1 MAAIIRYGMVG
12 GGMKALIGEVHR
24 KALKFDNRVELVAG
38 CFSSHADRNAEVG
51 VEYGLDPARVYANY
65 EEMAKAEAA
74 REDGIDF
81 VSVVTPNN
89 THYAVCK
96 AFLEAGI
103 HVVCEKPL
111 CFTVEQAEELE
122 ALSREKGL
130 LFGVTYTYTGYVMSK
145 VMKEMIA
152 EGKIGKVVSV
162 NAEYAQDWLLGEL
175 ATGNNT
181 QTNIAVWRTDPAVSG
196 AANCVGDIGT
206 HIENYVHYVT
216 GLKIK
221 RLIATTNKYGKALD
235 LNANII
241 VEYENGVNGA
251 YWCSQVAAGHYNGLA
266 VRVYGDKGALE
277 WAQEDPEHLRYTPM
291 DGATQLLAR
300 GTGCI
305 KEKAAA
311 QGRLPSGHP
320 EGLVTAFANIYRNYV
335 SALVAKKEWR
345 RRRSVRLSPRGGWR
359 ERRALCQG
367 RGGERRQRL
376 YVGRSLILLAKR
388 QKI

>member
-103 HVVCEKPL
+103 NVVCEKPL
-111 CFTVEQAEELE
+111 CFTVEQAEELQK
-122 ALSREKGL
+122 LSREKGL

-145 VMKEMIA
+145 VQSSA
-152 EGKIGKVVSV
+152 ASEGKIGKVVSV

-335 SALVAKKEWR
+335 SALVAKKNGADAEVYDYPAWR
-345 RRRSVRLSPRGGWR
+345 M
-359 ERRALCQG
+359 A
-367 RGGERRQRL
+367 
-376 YVGRSLILLAKR
+376 
-388 QKI
+388 

>member
-103 HVVCEKPL
+103 NVVCEKPL
-111 CFTVEQAEELE
+111 CFTVEQAEELQK
-122 ALSREKGL
+122 LSREKGL

-221 RLIATTNKYGKALD
+221 RLVATTNKYGKALD

-291 DGATQLLAR
+291 DGATQVLAR

-320 EGLVTAFANIYRNYV
+320 EGLVMAFANIYRNYV
-335 SALVAKKEWR
+335 SALVALKNGGDASGYDYPHVEDDVNG
-345 RRRSVRLSPRGGWR
+345 VRFVKAVVESAANGSKWV
-359 ERRALCQG
+359 E
-367 RGGERRQRL
+367 
-376 YVGRSLILLAKR
+376 V
-388 QKI
+388 

>member
-103 HVVCEKPL
+103 NVVCEKPL
-111 CFTVEQAEELE
+111 CFTVEQAEELQK
-122 ALSREKGL
+122 LSREKGL

-291 DGATQLLAR
+291 DGATQVLAR

-335 SALVAKKEWR
+335 SALVAKKNGADAEVYDYPR
-345 RRRSVRLSPRGGWR
+345 VEDGVNGVRFVKAVVESAANGSTWV
-359 ERRALCQG
+359 E
-367 RGGERRQRL
+367 
-376 YVGRSLILLAKR
+376 V
-388 QKI
+388 

>member
-103 HVVCEKPL
+103 NVVCEKPL

-122 ALSREKGL
+122 ALSREKDL

-145 VMKEMIA
+145 VMREMIA

-181 QTNIAVWRTDPAVSG
+181 QTNIAVWRTDPASPARQLRGRHRHPHRKLRPLRHRPEDQAPYRHHQQVRQG
-196 AANCVGDIGT
+196 AGPQRQHHRRVR
-206 HIENYVHYVT
+206 
-216 GLKIK
+216 K
-221 RLIATTNKYGKALD
+221 RRQRR
-235 LNANII
+235 
-241 VEYENGVNGA
+241 

-277 WAQEDPEHLRYTPM
+277 S
-291 DGATQLLAR
+291 GAGRPRASALHAHGR
-300 GTGCI
+300 RH
-305 KEKAAA
+305 AAA
-311 QGRLPSGHP
+311 RPRHRLHP
-320 EGLVTAFANIYRNYV
+320 GKRPPRRAACPPATPRGWSRPLPTFTATM
-335 SALVAKKEWR
+335 SPALVAKKNGADAE
-345 RRRSVRLSPRGGWR
+345 VYDYPRVEDRR

-367 RGGERRQRL
+367 RGGEASANGSNW
-376 YVGRSLILLAKR
+376 VEV
-388 QKI
+388 

>member
-103 HVVCEKPL
+103 NVVCEKPL
-111 CFTVEQAEELE
+111 CFTVEQAEELQK
-122 ALSREKGL
+122 LSREKGL

-181 QTNIAVWRTDPAVSG
+181 QTNIAVWRTDPAISG

-221 RLIATTNKYGKALD
+221 RLVATTNKYGKALD

-277 WAQEDPEHLRYTPM
+277 WVQEDPEHLRYTPV

-305 KEKAAA
+305 REKAAA

-335 SALVAKKEWR
+335 SALVAKKNGADAEVYDYPR
-345 RRRSVRLSPRGGWR
+345 VEDGVNGVRFVKAVVESAANGSTWV
-359 ERRALCQG
+359 E
-367 RGGERRQRL
+367 
-376 YVGRSLILLAKR
+376 V
-388 QKI
+388 

>member
-103 HVVCEKPL
+103 NVVCEKPL
-111 CFTVEQAEELE
+111 CFTVEQAEELQK
-122 ALSREKGL
+122 LSREKGL

-335 SALVAKKEWR
+335 SALVAKKNGADAEAYDYPR
-345 RRRSVRLSPRGGWR
+345 VEDGVNGVRFVKAVVESAANGSTWV
-359 ERRALCQG
+359 E
-367 RGGERRQRL
+367 
-376 YVGRSLILLAKR
+376 V
-388 QKI
+388 

>member
-103 HVVCEKPL
+103 NVVCEKPL

-181 QTNIAVWRTDPAVSG
+181 QTNIAVWRTDPAISG

-305 KEKAAA
+305 REKAAA

-335 SALVAKKEWR
+335 SALVAKKNGADAEVYDYPR
-345 RRRSVRLSPRGGWR
+345 VEDGVNGVRFVKAVVESAANGSTWV
-359 ERRALCQG
+359 E
-367 RGGERRQRL
+367 
-376 YVGRSLILLAKR
+376 V
-388 QKI
+388 

>member
-111 CFTVEQAEELE
+111 CFTVEQAEELQK
-122 ALSREKGL
+122 LSREKGL

-181 QTNIAVWRTDPAVSG
+181 QTNIAVWRTDPAISG

-221 RLIATTNKYGKALD
+221 RLVATTNKYGKALD

-335 SALVAKKEWR
+335 SALVAKKNGADAEVYDYPR
-345 RRRSVRLSPRGGWR
+345 VEDGVNGVRFVKAVVESAANGSTWV
-359 ERRALCQG
+359 E
-367 RGGERRQRL
+367 
-376 YVGRSLILLAKR
+376 V
-388 QKI
+388 

>member
-111 CFTVEQAEELE
+111 CFTVEQAEELQK
-122 ALSREKGL
+122 LSREKGL

-277 WAQEDPEHLRYTPM
+277 WVQEDPEHLRYTPM

-335 SALVAKKEWR
+335 SALVAKKNGADAEVYDYPR
-345 RRRSVRLSPRGGWR
+345 VEDGVNGVRFVKAVVESAANGSTWV
-359 ERRALCQG
+359 E
-367 RGGERRQRL
+367 
-376 YVGRSLILLAKR
+376 V
-388 QKI
+388 

>member
-103 HVVCEKPL
+103 NVVCEKPL
-111 CFTVEQAEELE
+111 CFTVEQAEEL
-122 ALSREKGL
+122 AKLSREKGL

-181 QTNIAVWRTDPAVSG
+181 QTNIAVWRTDPAISG

-221 RLIATTNKYGKALD
+221 RLLATTNKYGKALD

-277 WAQEDPEHLRYTPM
+277 WVQEDPEHLRYTPV

-305 KEKAAA
+305 REKAAA

-335 SALVAKKEWR
+335 SALVAKKNGADAEVYDYPR
-345 RRRSVRLSPRGGWR
+345 VEDGVNGVRFVKAVVESAANGSTWV
-359 ERRALCQG
+359 E
-367 RGGERRQRL
+367 
-376 YVGRSLILLAKR
+376 V
-388 QKI
+388 

>member
-103 HVVCEKPL
+103 NVVCEKPL

-221 RLIATTNKYGKALD
+221 RLVATTNKYGKALD

-277 WAQEDPEHLRYTPM
+277 WVQEDPEHLRYTPM

-305 KEKAAA
+305 REKAAA

-335 SALVAKKEWR
+335 SALVAKKNGADAEVYDYPR
-345 RRRSVRLSPRGGWR
+345 VEDGVNGVRFVKAVVESAANGSTWV
-359 ERRALCQG
+359 E
-367 RGGERRQRL
+367 
-376 YVGRSLILLAKR
+376 V
-388 QKI
+388 

>member
-221 RLIATTNKYGKALD
+221 RLLATTNKYGKALD

-241 VEYENGVNGA
+241 LEYENGVNGA
-251 YWCSQVAAGHYNGLA
+251 YWCSQVAAGHYNGLTA
-266 VRVYGDKGALE
+266 RIYGDKGSLE
-277 WAQEDPEHLRYTPM
+277 WDQHFPDYVRYTPKGEAPRM
-291 DGATQLLAR
+291 LSRATDH
-300 GTGCI
+300 I
-305 KEKAAA
+305 HEKAGAYS
-311 QGRLPSGHP
+311 RLPSGHP
-320 EGLVTAFANIYRNYV
+320 EGIYVAFANIYKNFI
-335 SALVAKKEWR
+335 SAVIALKNGEDASGYDYPTVDDGANG
-345 RRRSVRLSPRGGWR
+345 VRFIEAVVKSAANNSAWV
-359 ERRALCQG
+359 E
-367 RGGERRQRL
+367 
-376 YVGRSLILLAKR
+376 V
-388 QKI
+388 

>member
-51 VEYGLDPARVYANY
+51 VEYGLDPARIYANY

-291 DGATQLLAR
+291 DGATQVLAR

-335 SALVAKKEWR
+335 SALVAKKNGADAEVYDYPR
-345 RRRSVRLSPRGGWR
+345 VEDGVNGVRFVKAVVESAANGSTWV
-359 ERRALCQG
+359 E
-367 RGGERRQRL
+367 
-376 YVGRSLILLAKR
+376 V
-388 QKI
+388 

>member
-103 HVVCEKPL
+103 NVVCEKPL
-111 CFTVEQAEELE
+111 CFTVEQAEELQK
-122 ALSREKGL
+122 LSREKGL

-221 RLIATTNKYGKALD
+221 RLVATTNKYGKALD

-277 WAQEDPEHLRYTPM
+277 WVQEDPEHLRYTPM
-291 DGATQLLAR
+291 DGATQVLAR

-335 SALVAKKEWR
+335 SALVAKKNGADAEVYDYPR
-345 RRRSVRLSPRGGWR
+345 VEDGVNGVRFVKAVVESAANGSTWV
-359 ERRALCQG
+359 E
-367 RGGERRQRL
+367 
-376 YVGRSLILLAKR
+376 V
-388 QKI
+388 

>member
-103 HVVCEKPL
+103 NVVCEKPL
-111 CFTVEQAEELE
+111 CFTVEQAEELQK
-122 ALSREKGL
+122 LSREKGL

-277 WAQEDPEHLRYTPM
+277 WVQEDPEHLRYTPM
-291 DGATQLLAR
+291 DGATQVLAR

-335 SALVAKKEWR
+335 SALVAKKNGADAEVYDYPR
-345 RRRSVRLSPRGGWR
+345 VEDGVNGVRFVKAVVESAANGSKWV
-359 ERRALCQG
+359 E
-367 RGGERRQRL
+367 
-376 YVGRSLILLAKR
+376 V
-388 QKI
+388 

>member
-65 EEMAKAEAA
+65 AEMAKAEAA
-74 REDGIDF
+74 REDG
-81 VSVVTPNN
+81 VVTPNN

-111 CFTVEQAEELE
+111 CFTVEQAEEL
-122 ALSREKGL
+122 AKLSREKGL

-181 QTNIAVWRTDPAVSG
+181 QTNIAVWRTDPAISG

-221 RLIATTNKYGKALD
+221 RLLATTNKYGKALD

-291 DGATQLLAR
+291 DGATQVLAR

-320 EGLVTAFANIYRNYV
+320 EGLVMAFANIYRNYV
-335 SALVAKKEWR
+335 SALIARKNGEDAAGYDFPTVEDGV
-345 RRRSVRLSPRGGWR
+345 SGVRFIQAVVDSAASNAAWVEL
-359 ERRALCQG
+359 
-367 RGGERRQRL
+367 
-376 YVGRSLILLAKR
+376 
-388 QKI
+388 

>member
-103 HVVCEKPL
+103 NVVCEKPL
-111 CFTVEQAEELE
+111 CFTVEQAEELQK
-122 ALSREKGL
+122 LSREKGL

-181 QTNIAVWRTDPAVSG
+181 QTNIAVWRTDPAISG

-277 WAQEDPEHLRYTPM
+277 WVQEDPEHLRYTPM

-335 SALVAKKEWR
+335 SALVAKKNGADAEVYDYPR
-345 RRRSVRLSPRGGWR
+345 VEDGVNGVRFVKAVVESAANGSTWV
-359 ERRALCQG
+359 E
-367 RGGERRQRL
+367 
-376 YVGRSLILLAKR
+376 V
-388 QKI
+388 

>member
-103 HVVCEKPL
+103 NVVCEKPL
-111 CFTVEQAEELE
+111 CFTVEQGEELE

-181 QTNIAVWRTDPAVSG
+181 QTNIAVWRTDPAISG

-221 RLIATTNKYGKALD
+221 RLLATTNKYGKALD

-335 SALVAKKEWR
+335 SALVAKKNGADAEVYDYPR
-345 RRRSVRLSPRGGWR
+345 VEDGVNGVRFVKAVVESAANGSTWV
-359 ERRALCQG
+359 E
-367 RGGERRQRL
+367 
-376 YVGRSLILLAKR
+376 V
-388 QKI
+388 

>member
-103 HVVCEKPL
+103 NVVCEKPL
-111 CFTVEQAEELE
+111 CFTVEQAEELQK
-122 ALSREKGL
+122 LSREKGL

-335 SALVAKKEWR
+335 SALVAKKNGADAEVYDYPR
-345 RRRSVRLSPRGGWR
+345 VEDGVNGVRFVKAVVESAANGSTWV
-359 ERRALCQG
+359 E
-367 RGGERRQRL
+367 
-376 YVGRSLILLAKR
+376 V
-388 QKI
+388 

>member
-1 MAAIIRYGMVG
+1 MQ
-12 GGMKALIGEVHR
+12 E
-24 KALKFDNRVELVAG
+24 
-38 CFSSHADRNAEVG
+38 
-51 VEYGLDPARVYANY
+51 
-65 EEMAKAEAA
+65 
-74 REDGIDF
+74 
-81 VSVVTPNN
+81 
-89 THYAVCK
+89 
-96 AFLEAGI
+96 
-103 HVVCEKPL
+103 
-111 CFTVEQAEELE
+111 
-122 ALSREKGL
+122 LSREKGL

-145 VMKEMIA
+145 VMREMIA

-181 QTNIAVWRTDPAVSG
+181 QTNIAVWRTDPAISG

-305 KEKAAA
+305 REKAAA

-335 SALVAKKEWR
+335 SALVAKKNGADAEVYDYPR
-345 RRRSVRLSPRGGWR
+345 VEDGVNGVRFVKAVVESAANGSRWV
-359 ERRALCQG
+359 E
-367 RGGERRQRL
+367 
-376 YVGRSLILLAKR
+376 V
-388 QKI
+388 

>member
-103 HVVCEKPL
+103 NVVCEKPL
-111 CFTVEQAEELE
+111 CFTVEQAEELQK
-122 ALSREKGL
+122 LSREKGL

-181 QTNIAVWRTDPAVSG
+181 QTNIAVWRTDPAISG

-221 RLIATTNKYGKALD
+221 RLVATTNKYGKALD

-305 KEKAAA
+305 REKAAA

-335 SALVAKKEWR
+335 SALVAKKNGADAEVYDYPR
-345 RRRSVRLSPRGGWR
+345 VEDGVNGVRFVKAVVESAANGSTWV
-359 ERRALCQG
+359 E
-367 RGGERRQRL
+367 
-376 YVGRSLILLAKR
+376 V
-388 QKI
+388 

>member
-103 HVVCEKPL
+103 NVVCEKPL
-111 CFTVEQAEELE
+111 CFTVEQAEELQK
-122 ALSREKGL
+122 LSREKGL

-181 QTNIAVWRTDPAVSG
+181 QTNIAVWRTDPAISG

-221 RLIATTNKYGKALD
+221 RLVATTNKYGKALD

-277 WAQEDPEHLRYTPM
+277 WVQEDPEHLRYTPV

-335 SALVAKKEWR
+335 SALVAKKNGADAEVYDYPR
-345 RRRSVRLSPRGGWR
+345 VEDGVNGVRFVKAVVESAANGSTWV
-359 ERRALCQG
+359 E
-367 RGGERRQRL
+367 
-376 YVGRSLILLAKR
+376 V
-388 QKI
+388 

>member
-51 VEYGLDPARVYANY
+51 VEYGLDPARIYANY

-305 KEKAAA
+305 REKAAA

-335 SALVAKKEWR
+335 SALVAKKNGADAEVYDYPR
-345 RRRSVRLSPRGGWR
+345 VEDGVNGVRFVKAVVESAANGSTWV
-359 ERRALCQG
+359 E
-367 RGGERRQRL
+367 
-376 YVGRSLILLAKR
+376 V
-388 QKI
+388 

>member
-51 VEYGLDPARVYANY
+51 VEYGLDPARIYANY

-277 WAQEDPEHLRYTPM
+277 WAQEDPEHLRYTPV

-305 KEKAAA
+305 REKAAA

-335 SALVAKKEWR
+335 SALVAKKNGADAEVYDYPR
-345 RRRSVRLSPRGGWR
+345 VEDGVNGVRFVKAVVESAANGSTWV
-359 ERRALCQG
+359 E
-367 RGGERRQRL
+367 
-376 YVGRSLILLAKR
+376 V
-388 QKI
+388 

>member
-291 DGATQLLAR
+291 DGATQVLAR

-335 SALVAKKEWR
+335 SALVAKKNGADAEVYDYPR
-345 RRRSVRLSPRGGWR
+345 VEDGVNGVRFVKAVVESAANGSTWV
-359 ERRALCQG
+359 E
-367 RGGERRQRL
+367 
-376 YVGRSLILLAKR
+376 V
-388 QKI
+388 

>member
-103 HVVCEKPL
+103 NVVCEKPL
-111 CFTVEQAEELE
+111 CFTVEQAEELQK
-122 ALSREKGL
+122 LSREKGL

-221 RLIATTNKYGKALD
+221 RLVATTNKYGKALD

-277 WAQEDPEHLRYTPM
+277 WVQEDPEHLRYTPV

-335 SALVAKKEWR
+335 SALVAKKNGADAEVYDYPR
-345 RRRSVRLSPRGGWR
+345 VEDGVNGVRFVKAVVESAANGSTWV
-359 ERRALCQG
+359 E
-367 RGGERRQRL
+367 
-376 YVGRSLILLAKR
+376 V
-388 QKI
+388 

>member
-103 HVVCEKPL
+103 NVVCEKPL
-111 CFTVEQAEELE
+111 CFTVEQAEELQK
-122 ALSREKGL
+122 LSREKGL

-181 QTNIAVWRTDPAVSG
+181 QTNIAVWRTDPAISG

-291 DGATQLLAR
+291 DGATQVLAR

-335 SALVAKKEWR
+335 SALVAKKNGADAEVYDYPR
-345 RRRSVRLSPRGGWR
+345 VEDGVNGVRFVKAVVESAANGSKWV
-359 ERRALCQG
+359 E
-367 RGGERRQRL
+367 
-376 YVGRSLILLAKR
+376 V
-388 QKI
+388 

>member
-103 HVVCEKPL
+103 NVVCEKPL
-111 CFTVEQAEELE
+111 CFTVEQAEELQK
-122 ALSREKGL
+122 LSREKGL
-130 LFGVTYTYTGYVMSK
+130 LLGVTYTYTGYVMSK

-291 DGATQLLAR
+291 DGATQVLAR

-335 SALVAKKEWR
+335 SALVAKKNGADAEVYDYPR
-345 RRRSVRLSPRGGWR
+345 VEDGVNGVRFVKAVVESAANGSTWV
-359 ERRALCQG
+359 E
-367 RGGERRQRL
+367 
-376 YVGRSLILLAKR
+376 V
-388 QKI
+388 